1 MARANETSEGVA
13 AYAIDWRGGRY
24 FARCEGCLMECESYG
39 KTPELALRHALDLA
53 ECDTRTREAT
63 FEALRGL
70 GGRPKARTRRNA

>member
-1 MARANETSEGVA
+1 MKQANETSEGVA
-13 AYAIDWRGGRY
+13 AYAIDWR
-24 FARCEGCLMECESYG
+24 EGCLMECESYG
-39 KTPELALRHALDLA
+39 RTPELALRHALDLA